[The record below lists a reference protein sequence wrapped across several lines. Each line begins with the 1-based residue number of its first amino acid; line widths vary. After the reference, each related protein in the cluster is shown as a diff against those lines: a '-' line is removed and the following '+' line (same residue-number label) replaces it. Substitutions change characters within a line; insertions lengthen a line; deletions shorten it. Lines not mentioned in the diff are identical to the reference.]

1 MIDIRYNNDD
11 EIVIRAEDNYV
22 IIHTY
27 NVVYSKYY
35 CVCAF
40 LFDSRNN
47 NSMNEYFQDI
57 LSRIN
62 IKSVIMPYDGN
73 IHINALYIEQGE
85 LDKLKFLL
93 KLNNGSMCYDY

>member
-11 EIVIRAEDNYV
+11 EIVIRAECEYV

-27 NVVYSKYY
+27 DVVYSKDY

-40 LFDSRNN
+40 LC
-47 NSMNEYFQDI
+47 NSSNEYFQDI
-57 LSRIN
+57 LSKMN

-73 IHINALYIEQGE
+73 ARVNALYIEKSE

-93 KLNNGSMCYDY
+93 TLNNGSVCYDY

>member
-11 EIVIRAEDNYV
+11 EIVISAENDYV

-40 LFDSRNN
+40 RY
-47 NSMNEYFQDI
+47 NSSNEYFQNI
-57 LSRIN
+57 LSKMN

-73 IHINALYIEQGE
+73 VHINALYIEQSE

-93 KLNNGSMCYDY
+93 KLNNGSMCYE